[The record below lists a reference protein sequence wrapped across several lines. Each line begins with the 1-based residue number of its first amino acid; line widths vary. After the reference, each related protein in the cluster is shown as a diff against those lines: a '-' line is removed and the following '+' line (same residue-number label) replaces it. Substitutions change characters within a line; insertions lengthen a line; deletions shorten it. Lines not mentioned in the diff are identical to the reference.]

1 MRAPGGRPTVAEIK
15 SLRRQL
21 AEAKA
26 DCDHYVDFMMKSSLC
41 ESCQKE
47 REVFLRKLGAGK
59 TLRMQLA
66 DLQSR
71 YDRLREAIQP
81 LLPAIEQSLK
91 DLGPDMHEAG
101 VPGRNVC
108 ILWTTSQHTV
118 DELRAALDEKGEGGE
133 DG

>member
-71 YDRLREAIQP
+71 YDLLREVIELP
-81 LLPAIEQSLK
+81 LLFYAGGKPNWNRWEEITGSRYVTTRIMCDAI
-91 DLGPDMHEAG
+91 
-101 VPGRNVC
+101 
-108 ILWTTSQHTV
+108 
-118 DELRAALDEKGEGGE
+118 RAALNDKGEKDE
-133 DG
+133 ESKPV